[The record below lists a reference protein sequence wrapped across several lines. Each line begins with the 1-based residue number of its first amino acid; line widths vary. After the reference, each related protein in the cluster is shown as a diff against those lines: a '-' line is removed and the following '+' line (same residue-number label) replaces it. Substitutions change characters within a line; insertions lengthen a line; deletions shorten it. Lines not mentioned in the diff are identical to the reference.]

1 MKRDKIYDAVW
12 ARPIGEVAK
21 SMRVPV
27 ETIQAACKALRIP
40 LPPLFYWINLRA
52 GKSMPKPDLPA
63 FEGPQR
69 YSMGPNDEG
78 ERQPI
83 AFRRSEHL
91 LSVEDIVM
99 LTGFKSTRRQC
110 EQLRAMKIPFA
121 VNGLGDPLIPVAF
134 FDGSKK
140 QAREEIE
147 RMERHFKAVR
157 RSWEAPQASAVEKL
171 KR

>member
-1 MKRDKIYDAVW
+1 MKREKIYDAVW

-52 GKSMPKPDLPA
+52 GKSMRKPDLPA

-69 YSMGPNDEG
+69 YSMGPNDED

-140 QAREEIE
+140 QAREEIK

-157 RSWEAPQASAVEKL
+157 RSWEAH
-171 KR
+171 